1 MIYQPDEKWGWK
13 VSTQKTTAQAPAPDT
28 QPMPKRAI
36 AAMLSGIALLV
47 SVLLV
52 QPPKDYVG
60 IPLLIGSVLF
70 LLGLKVTIDEL
81 PDRPIPM
88 WIALAIVGVVGL
100 SLPAAVLV
108 AWLLSYFV

>member
-13 VSTQKTTAQAPAPDT
+13 TAAQATPPDA

-36 AAMLSGIALLV
+36 AVTLSGIAILIT
-47 SVLLV
+47 VLLV

-60 IPLLIGSVLF
+60 IPLLIGSLLF

-81 PDRPIPM
+81 PDRPMPT
-88 WIALAIVGVVGL
+88 WFGLSIVIVLGL
-100 SLPAAVLV
+100 SLPAVAV
-108 AWLLSYFV
+108 AWLWSRWG